1 VLLAGRLGRE
11 PVYRT
16 VALVKLT
23 VNLLSAVMKE
33 PVERDTRG
41 MTRQEKKNSPD
52 TKAHEQAGG
61 DRLEP

>member
-33 PVERDTRG
+33 PVERDARG
-41 MTRQEKKNSPD
+41 MTREEKKKLTRYKSP
-52 TKAHEQAGG
+52 
-61 DRLEP
+61 